1 MTDESMI
8 PEAPM
13 TEKRKASIYDY
24 FDTDSAKETKGIEV
38 DYGESG
44 IFTLARAGGSNK
56 AFTKKVELLMRPYR
70 RFMRGGDI
78 SKVPEGVLEEVMQK
92 AFIEHIL
99 LGWEGVSNKEGNAL
113 EYSTT
118 AAEKLFKDL
127 PELLADLQ
135 TVASDH
141 TAYLQAEI
149 ETDSKN

>member
-1 MTDESMI
+1 MS
-8 PEAPM
+8 
-13 TEKRKASIYDY
+13 SIYDY
-24 FDTDSAKETKGIEV
+24 FDTDTSKETKGVEV

-44 IFTLARAGGSNK
+44 VFTLARAGGSNK

-92 AFIEHIL
+92 AFIENIL
-99 LGWEGVSNKEGNAL
+99 IGWEGVTDKAGDPL

-141 TAYLQAEI
+141 TAYLQAEL
-149 ETDSKN
+149 EDDAKN